1 MAQCFDGAAVMA
13 SGLNGVQA
21 KVKERAPMAL
31 FIHCYAHR
39 LNLVLTQGASKL
51 RECKVF
57 FANLNGLAAFFSR
70 SPKHTQLLDD
80 ICKRRLPNVAPTRWQ
95 YTSRLVN
102 AVFEKRVALKELFNH
117 ILEHHDEYDGDT
129 VLSADGFNARLDDF
143 EFCFLLETF
152 NGIFNYSD
160 VLFGILQKQALDVQ
174 FCLTRVDEFCDTIER
189 ERRRFSQIYDDTARI
204 SSAPS
209 ARRGP
214 RAAQGDLRTYYQ
226 QCGTFFARYET
237 GFKTTKN

>member
-13 SGLNGVQA
+13 SGLNRVQA

-51 RECKVF
+51 KECKVF

-70 SPKHTQLLDD
+70 SPKRTQLLDD
-80 ICKRRLPNVAPTRWQ
+80 ICKRCLPKVAPTRWQ

-117 ILEHHDEYDGDT
+117 LLEHHDDHDGDT
-129 VLSADGFNARLDDF
+129 VLMADGFNARLDDF
-143 EFCFLLETF
+143 EL
-152 NGIFNYSD
+152 S
-160 VLFGILQKQALDVQ
+160 
-174 FCLTRVDEFCDTIER
+174 
-189 ERRRFSQIYDDTARI
+189 
-204 SSAPS
+204 
-209 ARRGP
+209 
-214 RAAQGDLRTYYQ
+214 
-226 QCGTFFARYET
+226 FA
-237 GFKTTKN
+237 